1 MPEAVRVC
9 GITIWRFPVSFV
21 RLGAKLLH
29 PLISLRRS
37 ISKIIF
43 YEGASTPSESQRL
56 VLGELSTNSMAGNRR
71 QFRSQDEAATYL
83 RFWAADYTAVS
94 ELKWLH
100 QRSRVPTS
108 TAHTGPDGWIWALAA
123 SLVTGELVVMDETIR
138 GARLGRVSGPSTA
151 ASATGALDDLPPLT
165 NVAVVPALP
174 DFLPILEDIQIESA
188 QVKPEI
194 EAALKELAIAISG
207 VGDAGAN
214 VKPVPATIA
223 GVSDKLAETIA
234 SVKKKL
240 DE

>member
-1 MPEAVRVC
+1 
-9 GITIWRFPVSFV
+9 
-21 RLGAKLLH
+21 
-29 PLISLRRS
+29 
-37 ISKIIF
+37 
-43 YEGASTPSESQRL
+43 
-56 VLGELSTNSMAGNRR
+56 
-71 QFRSQDEAATYL
+71 
-83 RFWAADYTAVS
+83 VS

-123 SLVTGELVVMDETIR
+123 SLVTGELVVMEETIR